1 MFGATRIMSM
11 SPDLPESL
19 WKIRDEIVDNFL
31 KLEDLAYL
39 QSLLGSLEPKSDS
52 PTSFRSRKSYSPD
65 KNIISQEKLLEL
77 EETYIPR
84 AMKILQSLA
93 PHKLDLVDD
102 AAFNLQSTPP
112 NYSYPVHLDASEK
125 VLSGV
130 VYLQPNISTGTFIHK
145 GLDDVSGE
153 EVPWAVNRAFFFS
166 RTPTDSWHSYKGDGV
181 GFRWVLIFNLITFQE
196 RKHEIRNLGIIGY
209 VRSGITNRFLQGV
222 KKFKQ

>member
-1 MFGATRIMSM
+1 M
-11 SPDLPESL
+11 
-19 WKIRDEIVDNFL
+19 KYEIVDNFL

-52 PTSFRSRKSYSPD
+52 PTSFSSRTSYSPD
-65 KNIISQEKLLEL
+65 KNIISQEKMLEL
-77 EETYIPR
+77 DDTYRPR

-93 PHKLDLVDD
+93 PHKLDLVEDV
-102 AAFNLQSTPP
+102 AFNLQSTPP
-112 NYSYPVHLDASEK
+112 NYSYPVHLDHNEK

-181 GFRWVLIFNLITFQE
+181 GFRWVLIFNLITSQQ
-196 RKHEIRNLGIIGY
+196 RKHEIRNLGIVGY
-209 VRSGITNRFLQGV
+209 VRSGITNRLLQVV
-222 KKFKQ
+222 KKSKQ